1 MRLVLNHAWAL
12 HLVQGGCWSDSVF
25 VLLLL
30 LLLLLLLPPL
40 LLAVVSDAGS
50 GGQVLLDSTSFTLL
64 KDRLEELGQVRYR
77 RSAAAA
83 AVSLWTAL

>member
-1 MRLVLNHAWAL
+1 M
-12 HLVQGGCWSDSVF
+12 S

-30 LLLLLLLPPL
+30 LLLLL

-50 GGQVLLDSTSFTLL
+50 GGQVLLDSTSFALL

-83 AVSLWTAL
+83 AVSL